1 MRESTRLRWL
11 VGLFTV
17 VLLAASACRAPTDE
31 GLTQET
37 FVAVLTELREAAAL
51 SEAGEWDARKR
62 EILDAAGVT
71 DSMLVAYV
79 RRHGDR
85 LPHMLEVWDSVAER
99 LRPPESRRPADELDV
114 Q

>member
-1 MRESTRLRWL
+1 MLPTPMKRRL
-11 VGLFTV
+11 VG
-17 VLLAASACRAPTDE
+17 VLTAALVAAAGCRAPTDE

-37 FVAVLTELREAAAL
+37 FVAVVTELRQAAAL
-51 SEAGEWDARKR
+51 SEPGEWDARKR

-79 RRHGDR
+79 RRHGDQ
-85 LPHMLEVWDSVAER
+85 LPQMLEVWDSVAER

>member
-1 MRESTRLRWL
+1 MQRSATIRRLGGVL
-11 VGLFTV
+11 TV
-17 VLLAASACRAPTDE
+17 ALLAAGGCRAPTDE

-37 FVAVLTELREAAAL
+37 FVTVVAELRQASAL
-51 SEAGEWDARKR
+51 SEPEEWEVRKR

-71 DSMLVAYV
+71 DSMLMAYV

-85 LPHMLEVWDSVAER
+85 LPAMLEVWDSVAER
-99 LRPPESRRPADELDV
+99 LRPPESRSPADELDV

>member
-1 MRESTRLRWL
+1 MRRLGGVL
-11 VGLFTV
+11 TIA
-17 VLLAASACRAPTDE
+17 LLAAAACRAPTDE

-37 FVAVLTELREAAAL
+37 FVTVVTELRQAAAL
-51 SEAGEWDARKR
+51 SEPGEWEMRKR

-79 RRHGDR
+79 RRHGAR
-85 LPHMLEVWDSVAER
+85 LPEMLEVWDSVAER
-99 LRPPESRRPADELDV
+99 LRPPESRSPADELDV